1 MKLTGSNDF
10 LISLICL
17 LFIII
22 CQYSVFGQKE
32 SSLLDK
38 LKTASL
44 LNTKGKNSLLAINK

>member
-22 CQYSVFGQKE
+22 CQYSVFGQKD
-32 SSLLDK
+32 SGLLDK

-44 LNTKGKNSLLAINK
+44 LNVKGKNSLFSYM